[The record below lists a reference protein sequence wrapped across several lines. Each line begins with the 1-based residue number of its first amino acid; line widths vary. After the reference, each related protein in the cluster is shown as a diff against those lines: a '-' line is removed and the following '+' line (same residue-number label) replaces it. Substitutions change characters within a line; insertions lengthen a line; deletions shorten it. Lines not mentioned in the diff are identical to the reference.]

1 MHAFALTA
9 TGAAGPS
16 KVRSCFNSSCR
27 PWRDTRGHRIE
38 AHGGILLHHADAWW
52 WFGETAKLET
62 GYLKCQPWCA
72 DVVAEALGGVRAQR
86 PWYLSTYCAHG
97 RGNCTQMTQRTI
109 CHGRTAMCGA
119 CSWCAPYAPAPT
131 APATAAEW
139 SGGGVALY
147 SSAALHGP
155 WTPEGVVLTRA
166 TIAAALHVDAATVV
180 VERPKVLYNPATR
193 GFVLWFHLDNTKYTL
208 RRAGV
213 ATASSPRGP
222 WTFRGSVLP
231 DGLPSLDLSLFADS
245 DGSAYLVRSVN
256 NTYTGISRLNA
267 EFTDTAPGGM
277 LSTLDVSWAPGRGES
292 FVSVG
297 RAALAAAGGGVA
309 SAAPLIPSRGRSAVE
324 GMALFRLTN
333 GSYYMVASHMRGW
346 DPNPLMLFRAD
357 GPSLEDPR
365 WVHLGNPT
373 HDELSHHS
381 QPAYVVEVRGSSG
394 AQAFMYM
401 GDNWLHAGRRALRD
415 AGYVWLPFR
424 LAPHMMHLWKLRQW
438 DPRQYGLA
446 PTSAAAA
453 PGRRLREARGDVPS
467 RRSQARAERR
477 AARRGDG
484 GGSGVE
490 WTARRAAKGGGAKR
504 AAAGGVEWAI
514 AMGVLS
520 RESAELGAARTKES
534 VEPPAARRRRL
545 RELYTRQQRG
555 LPFGAGGQGART
567 TVRFVVDEAF
577 AASQRGEEADL
588 FGVPCGSRCGDGATA
603 MAYKSLWWWRLAPE
617 RIRARYYVKT
627 DDDALVHLPTLA
639 RVTRAF
645 DAEGSGLHFAGD
657 VNWGTFDLTRLH
669 GHCWSMLPLG
679 SLQFKP
685 SQCAGEHGPVPFATG
700 SLEVMSSAVVL
711 NLTLTLDRLGWLA
724 QRDDL
729 NSYYEDRLVGL
740 AVAHDA
746 RPIRLTYLNT
756 HDHFDKPSGMPFVRA
771 ASGQPALLYEHEGPG
786 GLLVSHHVRTAAA
799 FAAAIDAQRPAVQA
813 ARAFSLECAPF
824 AAAAAAERERMP
836 AAVGAER
843 AGGFPRELREW
854 RVCAPT
860 FEYSLGSPNLGH
872 CGATAGEG
880 DCAAGERGAWNT
892 TAKGIGSLDACRAR
906 CKACGRCR
914 YLSYSAYH
922 EDCSWYHRC
931 ELGRLSLRWAGYSYV
946 SEAAQK

>member
-1 MHAFALTA
+1 M
-9 TGAAGPS
+9 
-16 KVRSCFNSSCR
+16 
-27 PWRDTRGHRIE
+27 
-38 AHGGILLHHADAWW
+38 
-52 WFGETAKLET
+52 
-62 GYLKCQPWCA
+62 
-72 DVVAEALGGVRAQR
+72 
-86 PWYLSTYCAHG
+86 
-97 RGNCTQMTQRTI
+97 
-109 CHGRTAMCGA
+109 
-119 CSWCAPYAPAPT
+119 
-131 APATAAEW
+131 
-139 SGGGVALY
+139 
-147 SSAALHGP
+147 
-155 WTPEGVVLTRA
+155 LTRA

-297 RAALAAAGGGVA
+297 RAALAAAGVP
-309 SAAPLIPSRGRSAVE
+309 SATGPSRGRAAVE

-373 HDELSHHS
+373 HDELAHHS

-424 LAPHMMHLWKLRQW
+424 LAPRMMWLWKLRQW
-438 DPRQYGLA
+438 EPRQYGLA
-446 PTSAAAA
+446 PTGTALPRRPGGGCARREATCRRGGARRAPSVAPPAAAMAAAA
-453 PGRRLREARGDVPS
+453 VWSGRHGARPRAAARCGRRRVASSGRLRWASSPRGERRDCS
-467 RRSQARAERR
+467 RRGRARPSSRRRRRR
-477 AARRGDG
+477 AA
-484 GGSGVE
+484 
-490 WTARRAAKGGGAKR
+490 ARA
-504 AAAGGVEWAI
+504 
-514 AMGVLS
+514 
-520 RESAELGAARTKES
+520 
-534 VEPPAARRRRL
+534 
-545 RELYTRQQRG
+545 YTRQQRG
-555 LPFGAGGQGART
+555 LPFGAGRPGAART

-577 AASQRGEEADL
+577 AASQRGEE
-588 FGVPCGSRCGDGATA
+588 SRPLRRAVRISACRDGATA
-603 MAYKSLWWWRLAPE
+603 MAYKSLWWWRLAPSA
-617 RIRARYYVKT
+617 IRARYYVKT

-639 RVTRAF
+639 RVARAF

-771 ASGQPALLYEHEGPG
+771 ASGQPALLYEHEGP
-786 GLLVSHHVRTAAA
+786 
-799 FAAAIDAQRPAVQA
+799 
-813 ARAFSLECAPF
+813 
-824 AAAAAAERERMP
+824 
-836 AAVGAER
+836 
-843 AGGFPRELREW
+843 
-854 RVCAPT
+854 
-860 FEYSLGSPNLGH
+860 
-872 CGATAGEG
+872 
-880 DCAAGERGAWNT
+880 
-892 TAKGIGSLDACRAR
+892 
-906 CKACGRCR
+906 
-914 YLSYSAYH
+914 
-922 EDCSWYHRC
+922 
-931 ELGRLSLRWAGYSYV
+931 
-946 SEAAQK
+946 